1 MGAWTEQQVRDRLMT
16 AFISKD
22 PVDLVLHRP
31 AWESTEAGGRRQTGE
46 DALAVQRFG
55 IYPFKRRLTQE
66 YHYNPQTHGE
76 DKVEFIHY
84 ILIFDRDN
92 DILENDFFRP
102 EVDLVADSPAQGRL
116 ASGLYTVTF
125 ISARLWDR
133 GQAGILYRGH

>member
-1 MGAWTEQQVRDRLMT
+1 MARWGEQQVRDRLMD
-16 AFISKD
+16 AFIAAD

-31 AWESTEAGGRRQTGE
+31 TWNTTSAGGRTPGTPTV
-46 DALAVQRFG
+46 LAEQRFG
-55 IYPFKRRLTQE
+55 VYPFKRRLTQE

-84 ILIFDRDN
+84 IMIFNRDN
-92 DILENDFFRP
+92 DIAENDYFYP
-102 EVDLVADSPAQGRL
+102 ENDLVADSPAEGRL

-133 GQAGILYRGH
+133 GQAGILYRGE